1 MPTTLKDIAN
11 KINVSYSTVSRAVNP
26 ETAALVNPKT
36 RKRVLEAVKK
46 YGYATNRSA
55 AMLRRQ
61 ITQAPII
68 GFTSDQFPHFLC
80 GEYPVKVFSGI
91 ITEAEKQG
99 CDIELFPVLQ
109 GNSNELSRQLQLKR
123 SLDGVVIYGH
133 ESRPEFAKALA
144 ELQIPTVAIGNCQG
158 QTATYRFYV
167 YCDGRAGAEKAIE
180 HLLGLGRRRIA
191 IILGS
196 VGSIDA
202 QLRFEGYRSV
212 LTRHGIPV
220 MKELIFQGGFNRVSG
235 FEQGQ
240 KILQSRPLPDAVFCS
255 NDDMAIG
262 LLRAMDKVGVQC
274 PQDIAVVGFDDIE
287 QAEYTVPPLTTII
300 QPAQQL
306 GQNAVALLLKH
317 IQNPDLDLKPI
328 EIPTQL
334 IVRQSCGARVQA
346 PAYSAV

>member
-46 YGYATNRSA
+46 YGYVTNRSA

-91 ITEAEKQG
+91 IAEAEKQG

-109 GNSNELSRQLQLKR
+109 GNSNELSRQLQLR
-123 SLDGVVIYGH
+123 RNLDGVVIYGH
-133 ESRPEFAKALA
+133 ESRPEFAQALA
-144 ELQIPTVAIGNCQG
+144 GLQIPTVAIGNCQG
-158 QTATYRFYV
+158 ANATYRYYV
-167 YCDGRAGAEKAIE
+167 YCDGRTGAQKAVE
-180 HLLGLGRRRIA
+180 HLIQLGKRRIA

-196 VGSIDA
+196 AGSIDA
-202 QLRFEGYRSV
+202 QLRFEGYCAA
-212 LTRHGIPV
+212 LKTQGIPV
-220 MKELIFQGGFNRVSG
+220 LKELIFQGGFNRVSG

-240 KILQSRPLPDAVFCS
+240 KILESKLLPDAVFCS

-262 LLRAMDKVGVQC
+262 LLRAMDKVGVRC
-274 PQDIAVVGFDDIE
+274 PQDIAIIGFDDIE
-287 QAEYTVPPLTTII
+287 QAEYTVPPLTTIV
-300 QPAQQL
+300 QPADKL
-306 GQNAVALLLKH
+306 GQNAVALLLKL
-317 IQNPDLDLKPI
+317 IQNPGLDLKPL

-334 IVRQSCGARVQA
+334 IVRQSCGARIQA
-346 PAYSAV
+346 PAYSAA